1 MKRIACEATEI
12 YKWWYLLI
20 ENHKKLNA
28 KWILKSTHLD
38 RRSEER
44 QTLRYHQT
52 FTYWT
57 QMSVWLAFS
66 RAAHSDHLLD
76 QLTKQSRTFETNNTN
91 VVSSHCDDNT
101 SKLNSLISP
110 LYIAIKNRDISFHVK
125 KFYWRFFESIQDN
138 QNQLQFC
145 DDDSILKVMSWRRCV
160 HHVWGGRGSRKC
172 PHPRC

>member
-1 MKRIACEATEI
+1 MIFSHRKSQKIGR
-12 YKWWYLLI
+12 KF
-20 ENHKKLNA
+20 
-28 KWILKSTHLD
+28 LKSTYLD

-52 FTYWT
+52 FTYKKEQHSYFWAWT

-66 RAAHSDHLLD
+66 RAAHSGHLLD
-76 QLTKQSRTFETNNTN
+76 QLTKQSRTLETNNTN
-91 VVSSHCDDNT
+91 IVFSHCDDNT

-110 LYIAIKNRDISFHVK
+110 LYVTIKNRDISFHVK

-138 QNQLQFC
+138 QNQLQLC

-160 HHVWGGRGSRKC
+160 HHVWGSRGSRKC